1 MDYTDGTMKFTVI
14 NNKSGGYSRVQ
25 YLHSQ
30 ENLILMDTL

>member
-25 YLHSQ
+25 YLHSLARFLGVIQ
-30 ENLILMDTL
+30 